1 MKYAVD
7 EIIDNIVILE
17 NIETNEKIEVIKE
30 SIPFAIEEG
39 NIINIQN
46 NQYQLDKQEENK
58 RRRELRDRLNQLK
71 RKEHS

>member
-30 SIPFAIEEG
+30 SIPFMIEEG
-39 NIINIQN
+39 NIIHIQN
-46 NQYQLDKQEENK
+46 NQYQLDKQEEYK
-58 RRRELRDRLNQLK
+58 RRRELRNKLNQLK
-71 RKEHS
+71 RND